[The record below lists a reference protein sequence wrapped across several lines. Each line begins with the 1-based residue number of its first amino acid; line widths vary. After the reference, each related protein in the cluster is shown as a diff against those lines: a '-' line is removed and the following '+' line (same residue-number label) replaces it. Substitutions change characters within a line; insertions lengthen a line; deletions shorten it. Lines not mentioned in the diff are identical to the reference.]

1 MPDAKEFYSRVVSV
15 RAEDNHRLWVHERAG
30 ISQPGRRPGMLRD
43 LSFQLGDTPMHK
55 RTAAL
60 VAGFLAAA
68 LLSVL
73 LVAGSSAN
81 RAAPTADDGIV
92 RVRSAY
98 NLGETI
104 DRLQKDVAAKGI
116 MMFFVVD
123 QAKLAANAGIQLRPS
138 TLLVFGNPAL
148 GAQFLTSKP
157 QSGLDWPV
165 RLLVQEDENGQ
176 VWAIYTDFGWI
187 ARRHGITNRQE
198 VFAKAS
204 DVIASITS
212 SVAAR

>member
-1 MPDAKEFYSRVVSV
+1 MLHSALPT
-15 RAEDNHRLWVHERAG
+15 
-30 ISQPGRRPGMLRD
+30 RRY
-43 LSFQLGDTPMHK
+43 PMYK

-60 VAGFLAAA
+60 VAGLLAAS

-73 LVAGSSAN
+73 LIAGSSAN
-81 RAAPTADDGIV
+81 RAASAPDDGVV
-92 RVRSAY
+92 RVKSAY
-98 NLGETI
+98 SLRETI

-116 MMFFVVD
+116 MMFSVVD
-123 QAKLAANAGIQLRPS
+123 QAKLAADAGVKLRPS

-165 RLLVQEDENGQ
+165 RLLVQEDDTGQ

-187 ARRHGITNRQE
+187 ARRHGITDRQE
-198 VFAKAS
+198 AFAKAS
-204 DVIASITS
+204 GVIASITS
-212 SVAAR
+212 SLVAQ